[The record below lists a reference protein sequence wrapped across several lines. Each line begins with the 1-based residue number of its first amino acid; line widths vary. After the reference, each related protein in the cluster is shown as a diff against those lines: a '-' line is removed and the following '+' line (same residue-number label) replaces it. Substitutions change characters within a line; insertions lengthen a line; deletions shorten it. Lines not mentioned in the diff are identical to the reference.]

1 MLVLRRLFCN
11 WEESDMVEWKKITS
25 VSNILYGFPFD
36 SSLFTE
42 DENYIPLIRIRDVKP
57 AKASTYYTGS
67 ILADYII
74 KKGDILVG
82 MDGEFNLEKWNDRDG
97 LLNQRVL
104 KIQAKEEICLNG
116 YIYHYMGPVFKE
128 IEKRVAG
135 GVVKHLSAKIVN
147 SIQIPIP
154 SKSEQERIVSILDT
168 FTSSISNL
176 KEQIKER
183 RKQYEYYRDQLLD
196 LEGKD
201 GVEMKSLGEVC
212 DVKNGYTPSTKNADF
227 WEEGNIPWF
236 TLEDIRKSGRILS
249 DAVKHITPLGV
260 KKNGLFPKDSIIVST
275 TATIGEHAL
284 ILVDFMC
291 NQQITCISINNKFKY
306 NIGVKFL
313 YYLGNTIGEW
323 CRRNVNG
330 GGGLSIVSTSKLKQ
344 YAIPIPSKEEQ
355 LRIVSILDQFE
366 ASIANLEAQL
376 KEREKQY
383 EYYRNQLLTFE

>member
-1 MLVLRRLFCN
+1 
-11 WEESDMVEWKKITS
+11 MVEWKKLGDLCNITTGRL
-25 VSNILYGFPFD
+25 NANQK
-36 SSLFTE
+36 
-42 DENYIPLIRIRDVKP
+42 DENGIYPFFTCDATPYKINKYAFDTEAILLSGNGSQVGHLNYYKGKFNAYQRTYVLDDFKGIQLFYLFHYLKCTIRPYIMKS
-57 AKASTYYTGS
+57 A
-67 ILADYII
+67 
-74 KKGDILVG
+74 KKGAVPYITLP
-82 MDGEFNLEKWNDRDG
+82 MLTEFE
-97 LLNQRVL
+97 
-104 KIQAKEEICLNG
+104 
-116 YIYHYMGPVFKE
+116 
-128 IEKRVAG
+128 
-135 GVVKHLSAKIVN
+135 
-147 SIQIPIP
+147 IPIP

-201 GVEMKSLGEVC
+201 GVEMKTLGEVC

-236 TLEDIRKSGRILS
+236 TLEDIRKNGRILS

-291 NQQITCISINNKFKY
+291 NQQITCISINNKFK
-306 NIGVKFL
+306 NHIGVKFL
-313 YYLGNTIGEW
+313 YYLGNAIGEW

-344 YAIPIPSKEEQ
+344 YAIPIPSKDEQ
-355 LRIVSILDQFE
+355 LRIVTILDQFE

>member
-1 MLVLRRLFCN
+1 
-11 WEESDMVEWKKITS
+11 MVEWKKIKDVCITITPPIKIAT
-25 VSNILYGFPFD
+25 NCYCEKGGFPIID
-36 SSLFTE
+36 QGHKDVVGYT
-42 DENYIPLIRIRDVKP
+42 DNENAL
-57 AKASTYYTGS
+57 
-67 ILADYII
+67 LADNEYVLFGDHTRFVKY
-74 KKGDILVG
+74 KKGRFAQG
-82 MDGEFNLEKWNDRDG
+82 ADG
-97 LLNQRVL
+97 L
-104 KIQAKEEICLNG
+104 KILLTKIGIDSKYFFYAFTNVEIPTRGYSRHWSIAKEI
-116 YIYHYMGPVFKE
+116 K
-128 IEKRVAG
+128 
-135 GVVKHLSAKIVN
+135 
-147 SIQIPIP
+147 IPIP

-201 GVEMKSLGEVC
+201 GVEMKTLGEVC

-236 TLEDIRKSGRILS
+236 TLEDIRKNGRILS

-260 KKNGLFPKDSIIVST
+260 KKNGLFPKDSILVST

-291 NQQITCISINNKFKY
+291 NQQITCISINNKFK
-306 NIGVKFL
+306 NHIGVKFL
-313 YYLGNTIGEW
+313 YYLGNAIGEW